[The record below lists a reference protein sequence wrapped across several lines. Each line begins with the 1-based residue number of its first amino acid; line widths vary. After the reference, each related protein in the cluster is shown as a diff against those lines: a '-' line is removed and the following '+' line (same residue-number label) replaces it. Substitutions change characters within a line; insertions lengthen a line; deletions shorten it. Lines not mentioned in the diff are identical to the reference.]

1 MNAHD
6 WFLEPSERGNRETAI
21 DSRHG
26 DGRAW
31 TSGNHVRALVHGA
44 TYFAALKSSVQEMC
58 RGDLLLFTDWRGDPD
73 ERLDAEGTRIGD
85 LLTSACAAGVLV
97 RGLVWR
103 SHLDTLRFS
112 EEENRHLGEVVNAAG
127 GLCLLDMRVRPGGS
141 HHQKFVVLRHPGR
154 PELDC
159 AFVGGIDLC
168 HSRRDDAVHAGDNQR
183 QQMAAV
189 YGRRPP
195 WHDIQLQVRGPVV
208 GDIETVFR
216 ERWEDPALLS
226 RNPFHMIRDREVRG
240 DPERRKLPV
249 QSPGPPEC
257 GAHAVQLLRTYPL
270 RRPGYPFA
278 PAGERSVARGIVKA
292 LRRAQRLIYIEDQY
306 LWSPSVIAPFCAA
319 LEAQPALLLIAVL
332 PLFPD
337 QDGRFSRVPNLV
349 GRYEA
354 LNMLRRAGR
363 GRVATYGLENHQGTP
378 VYVHAKVRIIDDEWA
393 TVGSDNIN
401 RRSWTHDSELSC
413 AIVDESLSFK
423 SNPPERSFA
432 LALRLALAREHLD
445 RSDDDDR
452 DLEEPTVAFAAFAS
466 AAAQLDA
473 WHVNGQR
480 GPRPP
485 GRLRS
490 NPVPEL
496 SRSSR
501 VMSWPLYRT
510 IFDPDGR
517 PMSMRVSDKF

>member
-1 MNAHD
+1 M
-6 WFLEPSERGNRETAI
+6 
-21 DSRHG
+21 
-26 DGRAW
+26 
-31 TSGNHVRALVHGA
+31 
-44 TYFAALKSSVQEMC
+44 
-58 RGDLLLFTDWRGDPD
+58 FTDWRGDPD
-73 ERLDAEGTRIGD
+73 ERLDAEGTEIGE
-85 LLTSACAAGVLV
+85 LLSSAALAGVLV

-103 SHLDTLRFS
+103 SHLDTLQFS
-112 EEENRHLGEVVNAAG
+112 EEENRHLGKVVNASG
-127 GLCLLDMRVRPGGS
+127 GLCLLDMRVRAGGS

-168 HSRRDDAVHAGDNQR
+168 HSRRDDAVHVGDNQR

-189 YGRRPP
+189 YGSRPP
-195 WHDIQLQVRGPVV
+195 WHDVQLQVRGPVV

-226 RNPFHMIRDREVRG
+226 RNPFHMMRDHEVRG
-240 DPERRKLPV
+240 NPELRKLPI
-249 QSPGPPEC
+249 QSPDPPEC

-270 RRPGYPFA
+270 RRPNYPFA

-306 LWSPSVIAPFCAA
+306 LWSPSVIGPFCAA

-332 PLFPD
+332 PLYPD

-354 LNMLRRAGR
+354 LKMLRRAGR

-413 AIVDESLSFK
+413 AIVDETVAFK
-423 SNPPERSFA
+423 TDLPGRSFA

-445 RSDDDDR
+445 RHDDDDR
-452 DLEEPTVAFAAFAS
+452 DLEEPTVTFAAFAF

-473 WHVNGQR
+473 WHANGRR

-501 VMSWPLYRT
+501 VWSWPLYRT

-517 PMSMRVSDKF
+517 PVSMRVADRF